1 MHARAA
7 TKFQQ
12 LNLVNKSREELEEDA
27 ELPHWVVHPH
37 DIRAQVWWS
46 FIIVTVVV
54 TLFVEPYNLAFS
66 EYPGL
71 YPLGSPDTLFAL
83 ASFLVFA
90 ADLGLN
96 FFVAHYDTHG
106 DLVTDLP
113 SIAAQYMKGRLWAD
127 LVTTIP
133 FDWIVLGALGLQRSN
148 SITAWYVS
156 LLRLLRLGRAYRLYS
171 WVTLMAYRQT
181 ISLLVLTLSRNFA
194 LCFFTVHWGACGFFY
209 IAKQSGFAAQ
219 SWVGANMDWVGG
231 GSSFDKWIYS
241 MYWSIITFSTVGYGD
256 LHAYSVPEAAYVVVF
271 MFVSIGVAAYFVGTS
286 VLLVAENEKK
296 TGAYRERLILLDE
309 YAATHELPPAMKQEL
324 QGHLQLHFSSAETSD
339 EAVLGVYPATL
350 RRRIL
355 RHMYSRPLRC
365 CWLFGG
371 CGQKFLDALLATA
384 KVELYMPKVDI
395 VTAGDQVNELM
406 LIVAGEAV
414 AISSSGSAGCALP
427 DGLSLAVD
435 DGAGD
440 TSSGGSWWE
449 VHGGDGGRQREVHS
463 GGGGR
468 RSEVPGARARLLGAG
483 DPAGEMA
490 FLTETPCMES
500 VRTTGMCRVLV
511 ITRALYQALAAD
523 FASSTRAVLDNLLA
537 RAEQMIEAEFPGCSA
552 ATITSQLDSLSAQ
565 QQQQQQRGASPAE
578 GEGLLHSNA
587 ASTMAPEA
595 WAAVTPAAAVAAA
608 AAGRG
613 PTAAA
618 AVPLPPV
625 DPWRLPLRN
634 EQQRVVLLNLLR
646 VRALVQGTLA
656 RLEQQ
661 QTHEFLNACS
671 AGNIDLIRTM
681 LRQGRDVNCC
691 DYDGRTGLML
701 AASKGH
707 GLAVSLLLRSGAAPN
722 AADLAGSSALLEA
735 ARGGHDETL
744 QLLLRAGAR
753 LQMSEVRQA
762 ALLCS
767 AVSEGDL
774 QLLRRLLAAGA
785 NPNAGDYDKRRPL
798 HIAAADGNLP
808 AVRLLVEVGAADPS
822 LVDRWQQTPLQE
834 ASRSGAAPLVSYLT
848 GKTPAVAVTPP
859 PPPAAA
865 AAVPL
870 AAEPIKPQKQQQLP
884 ELQAWAGPD
893 SLAALAQ
900 LGSQGRLA
908 AVAQLLEQQLSL
920 VRLLVEEGGA
930 AGPAAAAAAAA
941 AAAGASPGAVA
952 LS

>member
-1 MHARAA
+1 MKHSPATELQSVAA
-7 TKFQQ
+7 T
-12 LNLVNKSREELEEDA
+12 
-27 ELPHWVVHPH
+27 
-37 DIRAQVWWS
+37 
-46 FIIVTVVV
+46 
-54 TLFVEPYNLAFS
+54 
-66 EYPGL
+66 
-71 YPLGSPDTLFAL
+71 
-83 ASFLVFA
+83 
-90 ADLGLN
+90 
-96 FFVAHYDTHG
+96 
-106 DLVTDLP
+106 
-113 SIAAQYMKGRLWAD
+113 
-127 LVTTIP
+127 
-133 FDWIVLGALGLQRSN
+133 
-148 SITAWYVS
+148 
-156 LLRLLRLGRAYRLYS
+156 
-171 WVTLMAYRQT
+171 
-181 ISLLVLTLSRNFA
+181 
-194 LCFFTVHWGACGFFY
+194 
-209 IAKQSGFAAQ
+209 
-219 SWVGANMDWVGG
+219 
-231 GSSFDKWIYS
+231 
-241 MYWSIITFSTVGYGD
+241 
-256 LHAYSVPEAAYVVVF
+256 
-271 MFVSIGVAAYFVGTS
+271 
-286 VLLVAENEKK
+286 
-296 TGAYRERLILLDE
+296 
-309 YAATHELPPAMKQEL
+309 
-324 QGHLQLHFSSAETSD
+324 
-339 EAVLGVYPATL
+339 
-350 RRRIL
+350 
-355 RHMYSRPLRC
+355 
-365 CWLFGG
+365 
-371 CGQKFLDALLATA
+371 GQLATA
-384 KVELYMPKVDI
+384 KVELYMPKVDV

-414 AISSSGSAGCALP
+414 AISSSSSAGCALP

-449 VHGGDGGRQREVHS
+449 VHGGDGGRQHEVHG

-490 FLTETPCMES
+490 FFTETPCMES

-511 ITRALYQALAAD
+511 IPRALYHALAGD

-552 ATITSQLDSLSAQ
+552 ASITSQLDSLSAQ
-565 QQQQQQRGASPAE
+565 QQQQQQGASPAE

-595 WAAVTPAAAVAAA
+595 WAAGTPAAAVAA

-613 PTAAA
+613 PTAAGAGA
-618 AVPLPPV
+618 AAAQLPPLPPV

-634 EQQRVVLLNLLR
+634 EQQRVVLSNLLR

-671 AGNIDLIRTM
+671 TGNIDLIRTM
-681 LRQGRDVNCC
+681 LRQGRNVNCC

-701 AASKGH
+701 ASSKGH

-735 ARGGHDETL
+735 ARGAHDETL
-744 QLLLRAGAR
+744 QVLLRAGAR

-822 LVDRWQQTPLQE
+822 LMDRWQQTPLQE
-834 ASRSGAAPLVSYLT
+834 ASRSGAAPLVSYLS
-848 GKTPAVAVTPP
+848 GKTPAAAPP
-859 PPPAAA
+859 AIPAAA
-865 AAVPL
+865 APSV
-870 AAEPIKPQKQQQLP
+870 AAEPLKPQKQQHLP
-884 ELQAWAGPD
+884 ELPAWAGPD
-893 SLAALAQ
+893 SLQALAQ

-930 AGPAAAAAAAA
+930 AVPAAAA
-941 AAAGASPGAVA
+941 AAAGALPAAVA
-952 LS
+952 GS